1 VALAEAIDL
10 TFPALPQC
18 REVGTL
24 PTLKERLIR
33 ERTDLV
39 DEQAKLVE
47 GDKEFTAEEQ
57 KRDDEIA
64 SRIAEIDPQLKAIE
78 RREANAESNKK
89 YVEWMAE
96 AAPKPAPRVEVK
108 PAWEN
113 DTEKRGFAHQQD
125 FFNAIMVSSQTQR
138 LDERLKPLQVKPAQM
153 KATAGSDENM
163 RISDPYG
170 GFLVPAAFSP
180 DLLRIRPE
188 SDPIGGFT
196 TRVPM
201 MKPIVKMPARVD
213 TDHSSSVAGG
223 LTVGRT
229 VETQAATASRMQFSQ
244 VVLEAHSLFGY
255 SFATEEL
262 ISDSPISWTAAIEQG
277 FSDAFA
283 GRILDERINGSGV
296 GEFMGILKSA
306 ALVAVS
312 SSQTADT
319 IKYANLAGMLARC
332 WGYGNAV
339 WLFNHDCLPEIMTI
353 QDGAGAYI
361 WQPSAREGVP
371 GMIFGRPA
379 YTCEYC
385 QTLGDQGDILLVNWS
400 EYLEGIYQPMQSAE
414 SIHVRFAEHE
424 RAFKFWIRNAGV
436 PWWKAAL
443 TPAVS
448 STTLS
453 PYVTLAARA

>member
-1 VALAEAIDL
+1 LI
-10 TFPALPQC
+10 P
-18 REVGTL
+18 
-24 PTLKERLIR
+24 KERLIR

-39 DEQAKLVE
+39 SEQGKLYEKVEELAADEK
-47 GDKEFTAEEQ
+47 

-64 SRIAEIDPQLKAIE
+64 KRIEEIDSQLEVIK
-78 RREANAESNKK
+78 RRESIEASQKE
-89 YVEWMAE
+89 YVDWMAE
-96 AAPKPAPRVEVK
+96 EPPKVPPRVEVK
-108 PAWEN
+108 PAFEN
-113 DTEKRGFAHQQD
+113 DTSGKRGFKYQQEY
-125 FFNAIMVSSQTQR
+125 FNAIMVSQKTGV
-138 LDERLKPLQVKPAQM
+138 LDDRLKPLRL

-163 RISDPYG
+163 TISDPYG
-170 GFLVPAAFSP
+170 GFVVPEAFSP
-180 DLLRIRPE
+180 DLLKIRPE

-201 MKPIVKMPARVD
+201 AKPIVRMPARVD

-223 LTVGRT
+223 LTVARR
-229 VETQAATASRMQFSQ
+229 VETQAAIASRMEFSQ

-296 GEFMGILKSA
+296 GEYMGILKSD
-306 ALVAVS
+306 ALVSVS

-339 WLFNHDCLPEIMTI
+339 WLFNHDCLPEIMQI
-353 QDGAGAYI
+353 QDGAGAYV

-379 YTCEYC
+379 FTCEYC
-385 QTLGDQGDILLVNWS
+385 QTLGDAGDILLVNWA

>member
-1 VALAEAIDL
+1 V
-10 TFPALPQC
+10 
-18 REVGTL
+18 
-24 PTLKERLIR
+24 PTLKKRLIAER
-33 ERTDLV
+33 EDLV
-39 DEQAKLVE
+39 KEQAALVE
-47 GDKEFTAEEQ
+47 KEKLSADEQ
-57 KRDDEIA
+57 KRDEEIV
-64 SRIAEIDPQLKAIE
+64 SRISEIDE
-78 RREANAESNKK
+78 RVEAVKRSEANAESQKK

-96 AAPKPAPRVEVK
+96 EPPKVPLRVEVK
-108 PAWEN
+108 PAFEN
-113 DTEKRGFAHQQD
+113 DTSGKRGFKTQQD
-125 FFNAIMVSSQTQR
+125 FFNAIMVSYQTRQ
-138 LDERLKPLQVKPAQM
+138 LDDRLKPLQM
-153 KATAGSDENM
+153 KATAGSDEAM
-163 RISDPYG
+163 TISDPYG
-170 GFLVPAAFSP
+170 GFVVPEGFSP
-180 DLLRIRPE
+180 DLLKIRPE

-201 MKPIVKMPARVD
+201 ANPSIKMPARVD

-223 LTVGRT
+223 LTVARR
-229 VETQAATASRMQFSQ
+229 VETAAATASRMELSQ
-244 VVLEAHSLFGY
+244 VDLVAYSLFGY

-262 ISDSPISWTAAIEQG
+262 ISDSAISWTAAIEQG

-283 GRILDERINGSGV
+283 GKILDERINGSGV
-296 GEFMGILKSA
+296 GEFLGILNSD
-306 ALVAVS
+306 ALISVS

-379 YTCEYC
+379 FTCEYC
-385 QTLGDQGDILLVNWS
+385 QTLGDAGDVLLVNWA

-436 PWWKAAL
+436 PWWKSAL